1 LDETWFDSHDSAKTG
16 WTDNSRRCVV
26 GIPPSKGQCIIIL
39 HVGSSDDFVNGA
51 LHLTA
56 RNIKHTKAD
65 SHQEMNAKVFQ
76 GWFERTLLPKL
87 PPRSVTVIDNA
98 PYHSEQWEKIPN
110 KGSTKSTIQIFS
122 EKHNL
127 YYQDS
132 YTKKKLYSLF
142 FSPWVGI
149 EPATLA
155 SLSRNGIP

>member
-56 RNIKHTKAD
+56 RNIKDTKAD
-65 SHQEMNAKVFQ
+65 SHQEMNAKVCQ

-122 EKHNL
+122 EKRNL